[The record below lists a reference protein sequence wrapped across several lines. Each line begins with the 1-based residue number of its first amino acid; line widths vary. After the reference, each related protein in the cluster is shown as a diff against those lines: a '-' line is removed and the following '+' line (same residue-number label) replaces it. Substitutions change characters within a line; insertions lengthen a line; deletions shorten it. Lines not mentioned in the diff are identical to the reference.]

1 MKKYI
6 LNPHWILLPLVAFI
20 WNQVIYQGA
29 FFLTASRHH
38 FDFALPVDSTIP
50 LIPWTI
56 VIYYGCFLHWG
67 LHYICVAKLGNRNTR
82 QFYAADF
89 LIKSVSFLFFLC
101 LPTVMHRP
109 EVTGTGFWNDTIR
122 FLYWMDKPYNLFPS
136 IHCSVSWLCWISVRK
151 NTQVPKWYRYFAL
164 IAAIAVC
171 LSTLTTRQHV
181 LVDIA
186 GGLLVAEVCWAL
198 AAKSLPN

>member
-6 LNPHWILLPLVAFI
+6 LNSHWILLPLVAFI

-109 EVTGTGFWNDTIR
+109 EVTGTGFWNDAIR

>member
-171 LSTLTTRQHV
+171 LSTLSTRQHV

>member
-56 VIYYGCFLHWG
+56 VIYYGCFLPWG

-109 EVTGTGFWNDTIR
+109 EVTGTGFWNDAIR

>member
-101 LPTVMHRP
+101 LPTVTHRP
-109 EVTGTGFWNDTIR
+109 EVTGTGFWNDAIR

>member
-6 LNPHWILLPLVAFI
+6 LNPHWILLPLAAFM

-171 LSTLTTRQHV
+171 LSTLSTRQHV

>member
-109 EVTGTGFWNDTIR
+109 EVTGTGFWNDAIR

>member
-1 MKKYI
+1 MKKYV

>member
-109 EVTGTGFWNDTIR
+109 EVTGTGFWDDAIR

>member
-67 LHYICVAKLGNRNTR
+67 IHYICVAKLGNRNTR

-101 LPTVMHRP
+101 LPTVTHRP

-198 AAKSLPN
+198 AAKSLPH

>member
-67 LHYICVAKLGNRNTR
+67 LHYLCVAKLGNRNTR

-109 EVTGTGFWNDTIR
+109 EVTGTGFWNDAIR

>member
-136 IHCSVSWLCWISVRK
+136 IHCSVSWLCWINVRK

>member
-198 AAKSLPN
+198 AAKSLPH

>member
-56 VIYYGCFLHWG
+56 VIYYGCFLHCG

-109 EVTGTGFWNDTIR
+109 EVTGTGFWNDAIR

>member
-109 EVTGTGFWNDTIR
+109 EVTGTGFWNDAIR

-198 AAKSLPN
+198 AAKSLPH

>member
-171 LSTLTTRQHV
+171 LLR
-181 LVDIA
+181 
-186 GGLLVAEVCWAL
+186 
-198 AAKSLPN
+198 

>member
-109 EVTGTGFWNDTIR
+109 EVTGTGFWNDAIR

-171 LSTLTTRQHV
+171 LSTLSTRQHV

>member
-109 EVTGTGFWNDTIR
+109 EVTGTGFWNDAIR

-136 IHCSVSWLCWISVRK
+136 IHCSVSWLCWISARK

>member
-1 MKKYI
+1 M
-6 LNPHWILLPLVAFI
+6 PLAAFI

-109 EVTGTGFWNDTIR
+109 EATGTGFWNDTIR

>member
-109 EVTGTGFWNDTIR
+109 GVTGTGFWNDTIR

>member
-1 MKKYI
+1 M
-6 LNPHWILLPLVAFI
+6 
-20 WNQVIYQGA
+20 IYQGA

>member
-109 EVTGTGFWNDTIR
+109 EVTGTGFWNDAIR

-151 NTQVPKWYRYFAL
+151 NTQVPK
-164 IAAIAVC
+164 
-171 LSTLTTRQHV
+171 
-181 LVDIA
+181 
-186 GGLLVAEVCWAL
+186 
-198 AAKSLPN
+198 

>member
-1 MKKYI
+1 MKKYN

>member
-67 LHYICVAKLGNRNTR
+67 LHYICAAKLGNRNTR

>member
-109 EVTGTGFWNDTIR
+109 EVTGTGFWNDAIR

-164 IAAIAVC
+164 IAAISVC

>member
-1 MKKYI
+1 M
-6 LNPHWILLPLVAFI
+6 PLAAFI

>member
-109 EVTGTGFWNDTIR
+109 EVTGTGFWNDAIR

-186 GGLLVAEVCWAL
+186 GGLLVAEVCWAH

>member
-89 LIKSVSFLFFLC
+89 RIKSVSFLFFLC

-109 EVTGTGFWNDTIR
+109 EVTGTGFWNDAIR